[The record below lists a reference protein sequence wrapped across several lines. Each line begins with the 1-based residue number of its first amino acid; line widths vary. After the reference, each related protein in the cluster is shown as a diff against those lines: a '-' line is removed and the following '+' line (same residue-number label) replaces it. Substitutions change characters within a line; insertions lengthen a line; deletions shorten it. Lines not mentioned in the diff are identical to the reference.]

1 MLKPALENRD
11 GAKIIKEFLKEIT
24 AFVGGRVVRL
34 HSWRPKRKPLK
45 IRVVE
50 K

>member
-1 MLKPALENRD
+1 VLAGVSQFSVTVARSR
-11 GAKIIKEFLKEIT
+11 I
-24 AFVGGRVVRL
+24 VGGRVVQL

-45 IRVVE
+45 IKVVE